1 MGENGIIYDWE
12 DGELDQIQVMKPDD
26 YNNLTFYENGTYGIN
41 DNVQLE
47 QVYPCLLYTSYQIQN
62 LDKEQG
68 IMGRL
73 TAERDRLEARKE
85 ELKLENARTRADMD
99 QKEAAGTTVFA
110 LKACYMVLDS
120 GRKQLEALEDD
131 LSAIAGK
138 IERQRQVVLAAS
150 QEVKKLEKLKEN
162 QLQEYRRNEAKEQ
175 QEIIAEHVAEAFV
188 RNCDSI

>member
-1 MGENGIIYDWE
+1 MDFMLSLIHI
-12 DGELDQIQVMKPDD
+12 
-26 YNNLTFYENGTYGIN
+26 
-41 DNVQLE
+41 
-47 QVYPCLLYTSYQIQN
+47 S
-62 LDKEQG
+62 
-68 IMGRL
+68 
-73 TAERDRLEARKE
+73 
-85 ELKLENARTRADMD
+85 RADMD

>member
-1 MGENGIIYDWE
+1 
-12 DGELDQIQVMKPDD
+12 MKK
-26 YNNLTFYENGTYGIN
+26 FAFS
-41 DNVQLE
+41 LE
-47 QVYPCLLYTSYQIQN
+47 RMLSYQIQN

-68 IMGRL
+68 VMGRL

-110 LKACYMVLDS
+110 LKACYMVLES
-120 GRKQLEALEDD
+120 GRKQMEALEDD

>member
-1 MGENGIIYDWE
+1 
-12 DGELDQIQVMKPDD
+12 MKK
-26 YNNLTFYENGTYGIN
+26 FAFS
-41 DNVQLE
+41 LE
-47 QVYPCLLYTSYQIQN
+47 RMLSYQIQN

-73 TAERDRLEARKE
+73 TVQRDRLEARKE
-85 ELKLENARTRADMD
+85 ALKLENARIRADMD
-99 QKEAAGTTVFA
+99 QKEAAGTTVFV
-110 LKACYMVLDS
+110 LKACYLVLES

-131 LSAIAGK
+131 LSTITEK
-138 IERQRQVVLAAS
+138 IERQRQVVLTAS

>member
-1 MGENGIIYDWE
+1 
-12 DGELDQIQVMKPDD
+12 MKK
-26 YNNLTFYENGTYGIN
+26 FAFS
-41 DNVQLE
+41 LE
-47 QVYPCLLYTSYQIQN
+47 RMLSYQIQN

-73 TAERDRLEARKE
+73 TAQRDRLEARKE
-85 ELKLENARTRADMD
+85 ALKLENARIRADMD
-99 QKEAAGTTVFA
+99 QKEAAGTTVFV
-110 LKACYMVLDS
+110 LKACYLVLES

-131 LSAIAGK
+131 LSTITEK
-138 IERQRQVVLAAS
+138 IERQRQVVLTAS

>member
-1 MGENGIIYDWE
+1 
-12 DGELDQIQVMKPDD
+12 MKK
-26 YNNLTFYENGTYGIN
+26 FAFS
-41 DNVQLE
+41 LE
-47 QVYPCLLYTSYQIQN
+47 RMLSYQIQN

-73 TAERDRLEARKE
+73 TAQRDRLEARKE
-85 ELKLENARTRADMD
+85 ALKLENARIRADMD
-99 QKEAAGTTVFA
+99 QKEAAGTTVFV
-110 LKACYMVLDS
+110 LKACYLMLES

-131 LSAIAGK
+131 LSAIAEK
-138 IERQRQVVLAAS
+138 IERQRQGVLAGS

>member
-1 MGENGIIYDWE
+1 
-12 DGELDQIQVMKPDD
+12 MKK
-26 YNNLTFYENGTYGIN
+26 FAFS
-41 DNVQLE
+41 LE
-47 QVYPCLLYTSYQIQN
+47 RMLSYQIQN

-73 TAERDRLEARKE
+73 TVQRDRLEARKE
-85 ELKLENARTRADMD
+85 ALKLENARIRADMD
-99 QKEAAGTTVFA
+99 QKEAAGTTVFV
-110 LKACYMVLDS
+110 LKACYLVLES

-131 LSAIAGK
+131 LSTITEK
-138 IERQRQVVLAAS
+138 IERQRQVVLTAS

-162 QLQEYRRNEAKEQ
+162 QLKEYRRNEAKEQ

>member
-1 MGENGIIYDWE
+1 
-12 DGELDQIQVMKPDD
+12 MKK
-26 YNNLTFYENGTYGIN
+26 FAFS
-41 DNVQLE
+41 LE
-47 QVYPCLLYTSYQIQN
+47 RMLSYQIQN

-85 ELKLENARTRADMD
+85 ALKLENARIRADMD
-99 QKEAAGTTVFA
+99 QKEAAGTTVFV
-110 LKACYMVLDS
+110 LKACYLVLES

-131 LSAIAGK
+131 LSTITEK
-138 IERQRQVVLAAS
+138 IEHQRQVVLTAS